1 LCIPLTFDL
10 NRELRP
16 TFVAI
21 LDVGVVEEFQM
32 LYMHMPYRISG
43 TGKNQDTVV

>member
-10 NRELRP
+10 TRELRP